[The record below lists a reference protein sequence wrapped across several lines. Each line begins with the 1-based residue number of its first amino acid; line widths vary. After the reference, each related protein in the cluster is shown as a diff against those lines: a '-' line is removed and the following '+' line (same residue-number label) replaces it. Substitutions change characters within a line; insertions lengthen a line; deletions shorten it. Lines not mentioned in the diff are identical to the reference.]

1 MSGGVVVVK
10 CVFPRMERGQV
21 IVKKLVRHGFFSMWW
36 VNGGI
41 WSTTSLKKTH

>member
-10 CVFPRMERGQV
+10 CDFPRTERGQV
-21 IVKKLVRHGFFSMWW
+21 IVKRLMPRGFFSMWW
-36 VNGGI
+36 GNGGI